1 MESNLKMHSVA
12 FTLSIIQPRDVFL
25 LHQKARFE
33 RRFRHM
39 SHHFLLFFFF
49 FLEWNKRWWKAAI
62 LLFTLECVLLS
73 RRLLNSAMAG
83 SSAHICYRSLS
94 LFFFFLSPSHPLWVL
109 RLPCH
114 LPLKGVCHFC
124 LMCGECIKQSVTS
137 TWGSTNVHMPMNNKI
152 RAPIWITLL
161 TNTSRA
167 YVNIYCALWTTH
179 LRINNTHTRKKE
191 KKKMLTGY
199 SVLLPP
205 QCLHTLPFWMWAH
218 STTWEKTL
226 NYK

>member
-1 MESNLKMHSVA
+1 MHSVA

-25 LHQKARFE
+25 PHQKARFE

-39 SHHFLLFFFF
+39 SHHFLLLF

-83 SSAHICYRSLS
+83 SSTRICYRALSLS
-94 LFFFFLSPSHPLWVL
+94 FFLFLSPSHPLWVL

-114 LPLKGVCHFC
+114 LPIKGVCHFC

-137 TWGSTNVHMPMNNKI
+137 TWGSTNVRMPMNNKI

-179 LRINNTHTRKKE
+179 LCINNTHTRKKKKE
-191 KKKMLTGY
+191 KKMLTGY
-199 SVLLPP
+199 
-205 QCLHTLPFWMWAH
+205 
-218 STTWEKTL
+218 
-226 NYK
+226 